1 MHSSDYITGYESGLE
16 SKAGDESEV
25 VFKARFESY
34 VGSRNCFEVGIQKR
48 VYSFQSQFSKRAFI
62 NQSCYIPPHLL

>member
-34 VGSRNCFEVGIQKR
+34 VGSRNRFEVEVQKR
-48 VYSFQSQFSKRAFI
+48 DVKVHIVFKVSFQSGLS
-62 NQSCYIPPHLL
+62 